1 MHTTL
6 LAIEVKALDLVRLRL
21 YAHPCNTILVTPCA

>member
-6 LAIEVKALDLVRLRL
+6 LAIEVKAFDLVKLRL
-21 YAHPCNTILVTPCA
+21 YAHPCNTIHVTPYA